1 MEVKKDILW
10 RVYLCYLG
18 IGAVAILIL
27 VRIFLIQQVEGGYW
41 RNMADSLHDR
51 YVTIDAERGTIYSAD
66 GRMLSTSIP
75 YFDIHLDFMADGLR
89 EHDGKKFHDNLD
101 SLSYCLSALFGDKSK
116 SQYKHILEKGYR
128 KKERYFL
135 LKKGISF
142 ERYAKLREFPLFR
155 LGRNAS
161 GMVAEENEKRVNPFG
176 LLANRTIGL
185 WRDNAPNVGLEA
197 TYNKYLKGVDG
208 KRLMRRIA
216 GGTYVP
222 LEGYQIDPED
232 GKDVMTNLDVNIQD
246 IAETALYREMESNE
260 ATHGTCIVM
269 EVKTGKIRALAN
281 LGRQPDGSYAEDFN
295 YGVGYATEPGSVF
308 KLATMIS
315 LLDDHDLTINSP
327 VDLGN
332 GTYRYGNRVMRD
344 AESHEGGMTTV
355 AGAFEMSSN
364 VGVSKLAYRY
374 YQHHPEAYIAHLRKL
389 RLDKPS
395 GIDLLGEAQPLVKSP
410 KSKTWSS
417 TSLPWMSIGYEVL
430 ETPLN
435 ILTLYNAVA
444 NNGKMMKPYLV
455 NSIQQYGQ
463 VVKQFEPTVL
473 IDKVCSDTTLVQLHS
488 ILDGVVRSKE
498 GTAHR
503 ALDNPY
509 FKIAGKTGTALM
521 ANGSHGYADKIYQA
535 TFVGYFPADHPVYSC
550 IVTIKNKPHA
560 ARIYGA
566 SVAAPVFGEVA
577 HRLYALTFEKKI
589 PGQAHPLIDSTL
601 ELKSGAT
608 DELRTIF
615 ARLRLPL
622 APGAAVRGRYAKPDL
637 RRGTISLNPVGEHA
651 GSVPDV
657 RGMGLK
663 DALYLLENAGLKV
676 TIQGKGKVTSQSV
689 DPGKSLQ
696 KGSTIAIQLS

>member
-18 IGAVAILIL
+18 IVALAVVIL
-27 VRIFLIQQVEGGYW
+27 VKIFFIQHVEGDYW

-51 YVTIDAERGTIYSAD
+51 YVTIEAERGTIYSAD

-75 YFDIHLDFMADGLR
+75 YFDIRMDFMADGLR
-89 EHDGKKFHDNLD
+89 AHDGKAFHEHVD
-101 SLSYCLSALFGDKSK
+101 SLALCLSQLFGDRSK
-116 SQYKHILEKGYR
+116 AQYKAVLEKGYR
-128 KKERYFL
+128 KKDRYFL
-135 LKKGISF
+135 LKKGIDF
-142 ERYAKLREFPLFR
+142 EDYCKLRDFPLFR
-155 LGRNAS
+155 LGRNTS
-161 GMVAEENEKRVNPFG
+161 GMIAEENEKRINPFG

-197 TYNKYLKGVDG
+197 TYNDYLKGVNG

-222 LEGYQIDPED
+222 LEGYQIDPEN
-232 GKDVMTNLDVNIQD
+232 GKDVITNLDVNIQD
-246 IAETALYREMESNE
+246 VAETALMREMTDNE

-269 EVKTGKIRALAN
+269 EVKTGKIRAIAN

-295 YGVGYATEPGSVF
+295 YGVGFATEPGSVF

-315 LLDDHDLTINSP
+315 LLDDHDLKITDP
-327 VDLGN
+327 VDVGN
-332 GTYRYGNRVMRD
+332 GSYRYGNRVMHD
-344 AESHEGGMTTV
+344 AESHSNGMTTV
-355 AGAFEMSSN
+355 AEAFEMSSN
-364 VGVSKLAYRY
+364 VGISKLAYKY
-374 YQHHPEAYIAHLRKL
+374 YQNDPGRYLAHIRKL
-389 RLDKPS
+389 RLNLRS
-395 GIDLLGEAQPLVKSP
+395 GIDLVGEARPLVKTP
-410 KSKTWSS
+410 QSKTWSA

-444 NNGKMMKPYLV
+444 NNGRMMKPYLV
-455 NSIQQYGQ
+455 SSIQQYGK
-463 VVKQFEPTVL
+463 VIKEFKPTVL
-473 IDKVCSDTTLVQLHS
+473 IDKVCSDTTLTQLHA

-509 FKIAGKTGTALM
+509 FKIAGKTGTALV

-535 TFVGYFPADHPVYSC
+535 TFVGYFPADDPVYSC

-577 HRLYALTFEKKI
+577 HRLYAMTFEKRI
-589 PGQAHPLIDSTL
+589 PAQPRPMVDSLL
-601 ELKSGAT
+601 EIKAGST
-608 DELRTIF
+608 EELRTIF
-615 ARLRLPL
+615 SRLNLPVTG
-622 APGAAVRGRYAKPDL
+622 AGDKTPYAQAVPGT
-637 RRGTISLNPVGEHA
+637 GTIRLTPRPEQARV
-651 GSVPDV
+651 VPDV
-657 RGMGLK
+657 RGMGLR
-663 DALYLLENAGLKV
+663 DALYLLESAGLKV
-676 TIQGKGKVTSQSV
+676 RIQGKGKVVSQSLA
-689 DPGKSLQ
+689 PGGAIGKEN
-696 KGSTIAIQLS
+696 TIDIALS

>member
-18 IGAVAILIL
+18 ILALAAVI
-27 VRIFLIQQVEGGYW
+27 VVKIFFIQHVEGSYW

-51 YVTIDAERGTIYSAD
+51 YVTIEAERGTIYSAD

-75 YFDIHLDFMADGLR
+75 YFDIRIDFMADGLR
-89 EHDGKKFHDNLD
+89 DHNGRNFKENLD
-101 SLSYCLSALFGDKSK
+101 SLSLCLANLFGDRSRG
-116 SQYKHILEKGYR
+116 QYKSLLQAGYR

-142 ERYAKLREFPLFR
+142 EQYAKLRDFPLFR
-155 LGRNAS
+155 LGRNNS
-161 GMVAEENEKRVNPFG
+161 GMIAEENEKRINPFG

-185 WRDNAPNVGLEA
+185 WRDNAPNIGLEA
-197 TYNKYLKGVDG
+197 TYNNYLKGVNG

-222 LEGYQIDPED
+222 LEGYQIDPEN

-246 IAETALYREMESNE
+246 VAETALYREMSDNE
-260 ATHGTCIVM
+260 AEHGTCIVM

-295 YGVGYATEPGSVF
+295 YGVGFATEPGSVF

-315 LLDDHDLTINSP
+315 LLDDHDLTIHDP
-327 VDLGN
+327 VDVGN
-332 GTYRYGNRVMRD
+332 GSYRYGNRVMRD
-344 AESHEGGMTTV
+344 AESHENGMTTV

-364 VGVSKLAYRY
+364 VGISKLAYRFFENNPGKY
-374 YQHHPEAYIAHLRKL
+374 LAHIRKL
-389 RLDKPS
+389 RLNQRS
-395 GIDLLGEAQPLVKSP
+395 GIDLLGEAAPLVKSP
-410 KSKTWSS
+410 QSKTWSA

-444 NNGKMMKPYLV
+444 NNGQMMKPYLV
-455 NSIQQYGQ
+455 NAIQQYGK

-473 IDKVCSDTTLVQLHS
+473 IDKVCSDTTLQQLHA

-498 GTAHR
+498 GTAHK
-503 ALDNPY
+503 ALDNPF
-509 FKIAGKTGTALM
+509 FKIAGKTGTALV

-577 HRLYALTFEKKI
+577 RRLYAMTFPEQLPPQSKPLCDSGMEIMQAPTDALKTI
-589 PGQAHPLIDSTL
+589 FTTLGLPVQGGATTAPYADAVPAGSTIALKPAPGQP
-601 ELKSGAT
+601 KG
-608 DELRTIF
+608 
-615 ARLRLPL
+615 
-622 APGAAVRGRYAKPDL
+622 
-637 RRGTISLNPVGEHA
+637 
-651 GSVPDV
+651 VPDV

-676 TIQGKGKVTSQSV
+676 QIKGTGKVVTQSLRPGDPVAKGNTIQ
-689 DPGKSLQ
+689 LE
-696 KGSTIAIQLS
+696 LS